1 MNEFPSF
8 SKNCLDRFAFHLTRV
23 CHINRPEVGM
33 FWFDVANVASLSAK
47 HFRNGEAFAGSSDWW
62 MDEIIQDLS
71 ELGTC
76 HSRESIYTYKCIF

>member
-1 MNEFPSF
+1 
-8 SKNCLDRFAFHLTRV
+8 
-23 CHINRPEVGM
+23 M

-62 MDEIIQDLS
+62 MDEIIQDPS

-76 HSRESIYTYKCIF
+76 HSREIFRKEYIYMYIIYTYKCIF